1 MGSVYVEKY
10 SANGIV
16 IDSNQSLY
24 SATRREG
31 VGTTGSSIADT
42 RYIIDP
48 ETQWPGWNSSVNTF
62 DFVMSIDAGSG
73 LLVMGDPFYDESSTD
88 QGQIWIT
95 NYDGNNWKRITGIIN
110 QSTKFGT
117 SVAIG
122 SGKIAVGAPETT
134 YGFANAGSVAIYD
147 YQGTYERVIYP
158 NSSYNVVDGRFGD
171 RQALSIGDGVVA
183 IGQSKLIDVA
193 DGEPAAGLTVHYNRL
208 DTGAFVRVIQ
218 PLHWMNDQLD
228 GMSFTPR
235 NETKM
240 GESVAYGHGRW
251 FMGDSYADIIA
262 LKAGGICSWKVGS
275 STNLTSNDFGYL
287 RTYVAT
293 EVGNNYKRA
302 DHFDGQT
309 TADNYNQE
317 AGAKIRVG
325 SGCVAT
331 GIVGLSQF
339 YGYGR
344 RGGILVWDISSGKL
358 VTEVKLP
365 NDYTTSTSGAFGT
378 YDAGSGLRGD
388 FDIGCGY
395 IVGASN
401 ADDDPNGT
409 TVVGVWTINGE
420 LVEVFSLGPVD
431 NTEHVVRQVKIADG
445 YVFICGNITS
455 PSTKGFVYRFTLP
468 SNADVVTESILSPYI
483 NLP

>member
-1 MGSVYVEKY
+1 MGSVY
-10 SANGIV
+10 SDGNQANNIV

-24 SATRREG
+24 SSTRRG
-31 VGTTGSSIADT
+31 GIGTSGTSIAST
-42 RYIIDP
+42 RYSIDP
-48 ETQWPGWNSSVNTF
+48 ETQWPGWDPAANRF
-62 DFVMSIDAGSG
+62 DFVMSIDAGTG
-73 LLVMGDPFYDESSTD
+73 LLVMGDPFYDESSAD

-95 NYDGNNWKRITGIIN
+95 NYDGNSWKRITGIWN

-134 YGFANAGSVAIYD
+134 YGGASNAGGVAIYD

-158 NSSYNVVDGRFGD
+158 QFNVADGKFGD
-171 RQALSIGDGVVA
+171 RQALAIGNGIVA
-183 IGQSKLIDVA
+183 AGQSKLIDVL
-193 DGEPAAGLTVHYNRL
+193 DGESAYGLTVQYNRL
-208 DTGAFVRVIQ
+208 DTGAVIRVLQ
-218 PLHWMNDQLD
+218 PIDWHNEHMD
-228 GMSFTPR
+228 GMNFTPR

-251 FMGDSYADIIA
+251 FMGDSYGDFVAQES
-262 LKAGGICSWKVGS
+262 GGISSWKNRTV
-275 STNLTSNDFGYL
+275 TPFPNDDFTYL
-287 RTYVAT
+287 RTYLPS
-293 EVGNNYKRA
+293 EIGPNYKRA
-302 DHFDGQT
+302 DHYDAQT
-309 TADNYNQE
+309 TAENYQQK

-331 GIVGLSQF
+331 GLEGLSSF
-339 YGYGR
+339 YSYGR
-344 RGGILVWDISSGKL
+344 RGGIFVYDISSGEL
-358 VTEVKLP
+358 ITEIKLP

-395 IVGASN
+395 VVGASN

-409 TVVGVWTINGE
+409 TVVGVWTTTGE
-420 LVEVFSLGPVD
+420 LVEIFSLGPVN
-431 NTEHVVRQVKIADG
+431 NTPHVVRQVKIADG

-455 PSTKGFVYRFTLP
+455 PSSKGFVYRFTLP
-468 SNADVVTESILSPYI
+468 SNIDVVTESILSPYI